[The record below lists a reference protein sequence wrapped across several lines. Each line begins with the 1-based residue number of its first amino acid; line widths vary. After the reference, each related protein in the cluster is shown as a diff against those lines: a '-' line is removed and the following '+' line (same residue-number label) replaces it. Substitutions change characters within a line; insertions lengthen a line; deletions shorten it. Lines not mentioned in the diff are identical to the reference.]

1 MRFFESARMQYF
13 VDLSS
18 RLDPQAYRDFID
30 ARTVGP
36 ILASAS
42 IVYKAPVTFPDTL
55 TIGSRVDEIKDDR
68 FSMTYVGVSHKT
80 GRVVCEGD
88 CWIVT
93 YNYRIFKKAS
103 IPAHILDAMH
113 AFSTEH
119 VRMQGGT
126 SA

>member
-1 MRFFESARMQYF
+1 MRFFETARMQYF

-18 RLDPQAYRDFID
+18 RLDPRAYRDFID
-30 ARTVGP
+30 ARAVGP

-55 TIGSRVDEIKDDR
+55 TIGSRVVEVKDDR
-68 FSMTYVGVSHKT
+68 FSMHYVGVSHKS

-93 YNYRIFKKAS
+93 YDYRIFKKAP
-103 IPAHILDAMH
+103 IPQHILDAMSSFSADH
-113 AFSTEH
+113 ARH
-119 VRMQGGT
+119 VG
-126 SA
+126 AAA